1 MEFVAIDFEKL
12 NDSHLSVCEV
22 GLVVFRNGKEVEP
35 SFHSYI
41 NPCGGLERNVW
52 AKGHLRHISDEM
64 LLKAPTYDELFPKL
78 QQIIQDKILVVHLK
92 GADLNYIYRL
102 EEYYKLP
109 KLYSKW
115 ADTNEIAH
123 CLGKEENLSG
133 LYRQLFEVPFSEHHK
148 ALEDARACGRIFECL
163 STENDI
169 SRFIHEEEY
178 LPSDKKCNG
187 DGATTR
193 HTQYGTATV
202 APDGLVFNYDKIS
215 DLSFFK
221 GKKFALSGMSDSDKD
236 RIKSIL
242 ENYDAKYSTKPSG
255 KTDVFIIDQNEVGP
269 RKRVDAIRF
278 QSTGLLVITD
288 DYFWQLVQGSNVV

>member
-41 NPCGGLERNVW
+41 NPCRGLERNVW
-52 AKGHLRHISDEM
+52 AKVHLRHISDEM

-169 SRFIHEEEY
+169 SRFIHEDEY

-187 DGATTR
+187 DGATTH

-202 APDGLVFNYDKIS
+202 APDGLVFNYDRIT
-215 DLSFFK
+215 DTSFFV
-221 GKKFALSGMSDSDKD
+221 GKTVALSGMSVINNN

-242 ENYDAKYSTKPSG
+242 KELGAKPTSEPSG
-255 KTDVFIIDQNEVGP
+255 KTNVFIVDKDNVGP
-269 RKRVDAIRF
+269 SKRVKAIGF
-278 QSTGLLVITD
+278 QKTTGLLVITD
-288 DYFWQLVQGSNVV
+288 DYFWELVQGM